1 MARPVRFNIH
11 PIEADRKD
19 NISLA
24 NMPEGYTGEGFFTTQ
39 LSSVVGLARKNDKT
53 PTRKNWAGDPSYQ
66 RT

>member
-39 LSSVVGLARKNDKT
+39 LSNVVGLRY
-53 PTRKNWAGDPSYQ
+53 RIHGGDGFAL
-66 RT
+66 